1 MNSKAYT
8 RRLKPCLLSSYILPI
23 LFTPLA
29 VYAQTDIKNPVA
41 DPATTSGTNPVSE
54 STSTQLEEVVVTGT
68 RTPHLIDEAPVETI
82 VLNKE
87 AIQRSGATNLAQ
99 ALRQVRGFNSTTLD
113 DTIASDNVG
122 LTLRGLSM
130 SSGYGVILIDGKRNW
145 GGGIGAHNGT
155 LNTTNRIPLSMV
167 ERIEVIKGSSSS
179 LYGADAMAG
188 VINVITRK
196 IPSEPT
202 VTASVSR
209 GRYNVRA
216 SAGTDLSKPDNQVVS
231 PDRDTIVYSAAAGTP
246 LGEKAGVMLFYD
258 RRQDEGNSRLPQKAI
273 VDSLLLKGHIKL
285 SDVLSLN
292 MDIGKDWQKKEKAII
307 SSVITPSGRYERKY
321 DTTRGSLGLTYKQG
335 AHHWSTTLNQQK
347 QKFITQTATGT
358 AKNIDLE
365 SVYTYYG
372 DKHWATIGAEIRQDD
387 YYQYVPFVASTP
399 RRPRPSYTISA
410 KVTNYALFVQD
421 EMRLLDERL
430 TLVPGAR
437 FERHSRYGANISP
450 RLSALYDFGHDLK
463 MRASVGSAFKSPGLQ
478 ALYMTDI
485 RNHTATQYLQS
496 NPNLKPEKAI
506 TANIGIEKRMQNFPL
521 WGSLSAFQSNV
532 KNMISTEYSG
542 KNYPGTSIPIDVY
555 INVDSVTIRGLEAAW
570 ELGHKTGP
578 YLHGTLGAS
587 RSRVKAGVNAGKSLH
602 RSPRF
607 EASLIP
613 GYNAPSGSWGT
624 QLTWTH
630 IGRHFYNAA
639 NTRSIRAH
647 DVVDISA
654 WINMPAKG
662 LKNPLRL
669 ALNLGNLTNSDKGS
683 IPGTYRTGR
692 SINLTLDGS
701 F

>member
-1 MNSKAYT
+1 MNFLPYT
-8 RRLKPCLLSSYILPI
+8 RRFILHPLRAYALFALSIPQAVHAQSGANS
-23 LFTPLA
+23 LA
-29 VYAQTDIKNPVA
+29 AE
-41 DPATTSGTNPVSE
+41 PATTGGANLIAEPAPI
-54 STSTQLEEVVVTGT
+54 QLDDVVVTGT

-87 AIQRSGATNLAQ
+87 AIQRSGAANLAQ
-99 ALRQVRGFNSTTLD
+99 ALRQVRGLNITTLD

-130 SSGYGVILIDGKRNW
+130 SGGYGVILIDGKRNW

-188 VINVITRK
+188 VINIITRK
-196 IPSEPT
+196 IPDEPT
-202 VTASVSR
+202 MTPSVSR

-216 SAGTDLSKPDNQVVS
+216 SKGTDLSKTDNQIVS
-231 PDRDTIVYSAAAGTP
+231 PDRNTIAYNAAAGAP
-246 LGEKAGVMLFYD
+246 LGEKAGFMLFYD
-258 RRQDEGNSRLPQKAI
+258 HRQDEGNGRLPQKAI
-273 VDSLLLKGHIKL
+273 VDSLLLKGHLKL
-285 SDVLSLN
+285 SDVLSLS
-292 MDIGKDWQKKEKAII
+292 MDIGKDWQKKENAVSPGAAAQSK
-307 SSVITPSGRYERKY
+307 RYEREY
-321 DTTRGSLGLTYKQG
+321 ETTRGSLELTYTKG
-335 AHHWSTTLNQQK
+335 AHHWATTLNTQDQE
-347 QKFITQTATGT
+347 FVTQTATGT

-372 DKHWATIGAEIRQDD
+372 DKHWATLGTEIRQDD
-387 YYQYVPFVASTP
+387 FHQYVPPVAGTP
-399 RRPRPSYTISA
+399 QRPRPSYTISA
-410 KVTNYALFVQD
+410 KVTNYAVFVQD

-430 TLVPGAR
+430 VLVPGVR

-450 RLSALYDFGHDLK
+450 RLAALYDFGHDLK

-496 NPNLKPEKAI
+496 NPDLQPEKAI
-506 TANIGIEKRMQNFPL
+506 TANVGIEKRMQNFPL
-521 WGSLSAFQSNV
+521 WGSLGVFQSNV

-542 KNYPGTSIPIDVY
+542 RNYPGTSVPIDAYV
-555 INVDSVTIRGLEAAW
+555 NVDSVTIRGLEAAW
-570 ELGHKTGP
+570 EWGHKTGL
-578 YLHGTLGAS
+578 YLHGALGAS

-607 EASLIP
+607 EASLTP
-613 GYNAPSGSWGT
+613 GYNAPSGNWGT

-630 IGRHFYNAA
+630 IGRHFYDAA
-639 NTRSIRAH
+639 NTRYIRAH
-647 DVVDISA
+647 DVVDIGA
-654 WINMPAKG
+654 WINIPARDS
-662 LKNPLRL
+662 KNRLRL

-683 IPGTYRTGR
+683 VSGTYRTGR
-692 SINLTLDGS
+692 SVNLTLDGS